1 MKRLVAEIRHC
12 CDAIVDR
19 ESRPGKA
26 DRASTAVRDLW
37 VERGGRTSVDHRAWS
52 GVAPAYAPLGLA
64 LRHGQGKS
72 SAVLACSSA
81 SMHPTTTAVAW
92 EQVGVL

>member
-1 MKRLVAEIRHC
+1 VVPVEWKGDPRASQDAMSRHGDLDASAFHVKRLVAEIRHC

-37 VERGGRTSVDHRAWS
+37 VE
-52 GVAPAYAPLGLA
+52 
-64 LRHGQGKS
+64 
-72 SAVLACSSA
+72 
-81 SMHPTTTAVAW
+81 
-92 EQVGVL
+92 